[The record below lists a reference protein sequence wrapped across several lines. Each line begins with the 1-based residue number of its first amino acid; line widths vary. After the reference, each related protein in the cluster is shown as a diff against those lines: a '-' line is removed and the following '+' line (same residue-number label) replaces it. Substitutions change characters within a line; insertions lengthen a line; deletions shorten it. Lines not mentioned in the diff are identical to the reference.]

1 MFADTLHKNFWNIST
16 FPFHDLSRRL
26 RADPRISVLL
36 SVTDTNRRPGL
47 VASTP
52 LLFPM
57 ETRMTGTDI
66 RGKARRRRWESTAV
80 Y

>member
-52 LLFPM
+52 LLCPF
-57 ETRMTGTDI
+57 ETRTA
-66 RGKARRRRWESTAV
+66 ARIPRIGAETALGV
-80 Y
+80 NSSV